1 MKHTAL
7 SNTSLQRLQL
17 LVIALLLSIAAPI
30 AAAESVDGVAATV
43 KRPVHPVLIRN
54 EHGPLM
60 RVVIEVAENREVAF
74 RGLTVSL
81 AGTDGRGD
89 LDSLALFFTQNKEPF
104 SPASPLGEPQRP
116 AETIA
121 FRGEQP
127 LRPGKNVFWL
137 SCRLKDSAD
146 LQHQIVASCTSISTS
161 VGTVTPRDD
170 VANSRHR
177 VGIALRRHKDDG
189 VHTYRIPALTATP
202 KGTLLCVY
210 DMRRRMGRDLQGDI
224 DIGLSRSTDG
234 GATWDPVR
242 VIMDMG
248 EYGGLPQEQNGC
260 SDPGVIVDRQTG
272 EIFCF
277 AVWMNGKPGKHQWN
291 DDGSEPGFEIGK
303 AAQFMLVRSKD
314 DGLTWSTPENL
325 TRRLKDESWWL
336 LAPSPQSGFCLSDGT
351 LVMPVQGRTGR
362 ERLATFAT
370 LMISRDH
377 GQTWTVGKPGFTGGN
392 ECQAA
397 QLGDG
402 SIMLNVR
409 NDHER
414 FRAVAVTKDLGQT
427 WQPHPTS
434 RNTLIEPNCN
444 GSLLRFDYE
453 RDGEQRNVLLFANP
467 HSQQGRTHHTVQ
479 VSFDDGLTWPDSHHW
494 LLDEDRG
501 AGYPS
506 LTRVDRE
513 HVGIVY
519 EGSQSH
525 LVFEKL
531 AIVDLLEPTRR
542 HASRDVWQR
551 EVSREGARFWEQRR
565 QSPPFGAQSFDLTG
579 LRAGMGA
586 RHEPTVP
593 GVKLTK
599 LKVGDVPCEWVMTP
613 DADPDVR
620 LLYLH
625 GGGWVSGSGGN
636 YLPLA
641 AEISLAA
648 RCVVLLPDYR
658 LAPERPFPAG
668 LDDCVAAYQWL
679 VVNGPSGP
687 SAAKATF
694 IGGDSAGGNLTLAT
708 LLALK
713 DRRLPLPAG
722 GIAISPATDFTL
734 TSQAL
739 KSVYDPIISSRTM
752 PEFRDCYLPKTDPR
766 QPLASP
772 LFGDYRGLPP
782 LLIQLGQH
790 EMLRDDAIRVT
801 KKARADGTP
810 VTLEIW
816 PGMVHVFQIRGLP
829 ESREAIQRIGKFV
842 KSTPGS

>member
-1 MKHTAL
+1 MVMKHAAL
-7 SNTSLQRLQL
+7 SNTTLQRLQL
-17 LVIALLLSIAAPI
+17 LAIALLLSIAEPI
-30 AAAESVDGVAATV
+30 AAAESADGVAATV

-60 RVVIEVAENREVAF
+60 RVVIEVAANREVAF

-81 AGTDGRGD
+81 AGTDDRGD
-89 LDSLALFFTQNKEPF
+89 LDRLALFFTQDKEPF
-104 SPASPLGEPQRP
+104 SPASPLGEPQRA

-127 LRPGKNVFWL
+127 LRPGRNVFWL

-177 VGIALRRHKDDG
+177 IGVALRRHKDDG

-210 DMRRRMGRDLQGDI
+210 DMRRRMGRDLQEDI
-224 DIGLSRSTDG
+224 DIGLSRSTNG
-234 GATWDPVR
+234 GATWEPVR

-248 EYGGLPQEQNGC
+248 QYGGLPQEQNGC
-260 SDPGVIVDRQTG
+260 SDPGIIVDRQTG

-336 LAPSPQSGFCLSDGT
+336 LAPSPQSGVCLSDGT

-362 ERLATFAT
+362 EPLATFAT

-427 WQPHPTS
+427 WRPHPTS

-453 RDGEQRNVLLFANP
+453 RDGEQKHVLLFANP
-467 HSQQGRTHHTVQ
+467 HSQQGRTHQTVQ

-494 LLDEDRG
+494 LLDEGRG

-551 EVSREGARFWEQRR
+551 EVSREGTLFLEQRR
-565 QSPPFGAQSFDLTG
+565 QSPPFGAQGFDLTG
-579 LRAGMGA
+579 LRAGMGV
-586 RHEPTVP
+586 RYEPTVP
-593 GVKLTK
+593 GVKLAK
-599 LKVGDVPCEWVMTP
+599 LKKEGAGRRYPR
-613 DADPDVR
+613 DARNLAGHGTR
-620 LLYLH
+620 LPNP
-625 GGGWVSGSGGN
+625 GTSRISGSNPANREVRKKHAGFVG
-636 YLPLA
+636 A
-641 AEISLAA
+641 S
-648 RCVVLLPDYR
+648 V
-658 LAPERPFPAG
+658 FPAS
-668 LDDCVAAYQWL
+668 L
-679 VVNGPSGP
+679 
-687 SAAKATF
+687 
-694 IGGDSAGGNLTLAT
+694 
-708 LLALK
+708 
-713 DRRLPLPAG
+713 RRA
-722 GIAISPATDFTL
+722 
-734 TSQAL
+734 
-739 KSVYDPIISSRTM
+739 
-752 PEFRDCYLPKTDPR
+752 
-766 QPLASP
+766 
-772 LFGDYRGLPP
+772 
-782 LLIQLGQH
+782 
-790 EMLRDDAIRVT
+790 
-801 KKARADGTP
+801 
-810 VTLEIW
+810 
-816 PGMVHVFQIRGLP
+816 
-829 ESREAIQRIGKFV
+829 
-842 KSTPGS
+842 